1 MRRHF
6 ALAELGF
13 PRGTSR
19 ANGTELNRTKEGRK
33 DKDKDIY
40 MASRGEKKGGNREY
54 TNKNDY
60 NFTQQQQQQQEEEE
74 EERLERLYELAHLAG
89 VPLKREV
96 RRRYKYRHDDKPRN
110 ITNNLLHNG
119 K

>member
-1 MRRHF
+1 
-6 ALAELGF
+6 
-13 PRGTSR
+13 
-19 ANGTELNRTKEGRK
+19 
-33 DKDKDIY
+33 